1 MLNFILRKFNLNSE
15 NCMMIG
21 DSHNDIIPANKLKM
35 LSVYVTY
42 GYGEIDENLEVD
54 YKIDKF
60 SEITQILQV

>member
-1 MLNFILRKFNLNSE
+1 
-15 NCMMIG
+15 MMIG

-42 GYGEIDENLEVD
+42 GYGKFDDNLEVD

-60 SEITQILQV
+60 SEITQILQF